1 MQHIKDQDRKITDL
15 KTKTRNN
22 KDEQTELKKQNTVL
36 KSERDFT
43 FENLSKARREIGL
56 LNATVEKL
64 QQEILVRTLNENKLS
79 TELDQVKKNYDSVRN
94 QLIEV
99 SRKVEETQVLQDKY
113 KDSIKQ
119 DQKMEEKKYKVIV
132 TEKQGLEREL
142 QHSVVQASQQR
153 HTIAVEKTAKDALE
167 QTVKSLRQEVGSLT
181 L

>member
-22 KDEQTELKKQNTVL
+22 KDEPTELKKQNTVL

-94 QLIEV
+94 QLIEKWR
-99 SRKVEETQVLQDKY
+99 STGEEETC
-113 KDSIKQ
+113 
-119 DQKMEEKKYKVIV
+119 
-132 TEKQGLEREL
+132 
-142 QHSVVQASQQR
+142 
-153 HTIAVEKTAKDALE
+153 
-167 QTVKSLRQEVGSLT
+167 LRST
-181 L
+181 YRNA